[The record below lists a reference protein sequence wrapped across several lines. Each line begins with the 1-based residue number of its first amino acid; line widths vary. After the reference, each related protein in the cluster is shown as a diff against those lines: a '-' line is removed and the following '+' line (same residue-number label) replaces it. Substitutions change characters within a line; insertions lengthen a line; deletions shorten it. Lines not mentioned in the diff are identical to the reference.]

1 MIFQTIPTVLKIYFG
16 VFFPIV
22 SFTLNSILLILSKN
36 RFCAISAVP
45 NEALRMSRGD
55 LSGILRVWR
64 E

>member
-36 RFCAISAVP
+36 PF
-45 NEALRMSRGD
+45 LRD
-55 LSGILRVWR
+55 
-64 E
+64 